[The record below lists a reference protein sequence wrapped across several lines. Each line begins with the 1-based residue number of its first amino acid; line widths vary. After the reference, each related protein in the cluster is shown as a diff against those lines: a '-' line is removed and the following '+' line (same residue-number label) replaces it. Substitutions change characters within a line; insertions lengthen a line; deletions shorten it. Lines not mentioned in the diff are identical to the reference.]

1 MRTPRYRSDTVSP
14 VNSVLHQASY
24 GVRFDW
30 GLTGGRAIAGSA
42 DVAVVVDVLSFS
54 TSLSVAADLGVVV
67 LPYPWEAAD
76 APTYAAQNRA
86 VLAVGRNAARPGE
99 VSLSPASI
107 RAAGAMD
114 RLVLP
119 SPNGSAISV
128 DLAPVVTTVV
138 GASLRNAGAVA
149 DWIAR
154 EHDAETASIAVIAA
168 GERWP
173 DGSMR
178 PAIEDLWGAGAVL
191 AALEDHDWPGLSPEA
206 AMAADAYR
214 LIAGREESHLMACAS
229 GQELVDAGFA
239 EDVTVAAE
247 VGTSRTVP
255 LLSDRGFI
263 AAP

>member
-1 MRTPRYRSDTVSP
+1 M
-14 VNSVLHQASY
+14 NSVLHQASH

-30 GLTGGRAIAGSA
+30 GATGGRAIADGA

-54 TSLSVAADLGVVV
+54 TSLSVAADRGIVV
-67 LPYPWEAAD
+67 LPYPWESED
-76 APTYAAQNRA
+76 GPTYAAQHRA
-86 VLAVGRNAARPGE
+86 TLAVARRVAQPGQ
-99 VSLSPASI
+99 VSLSPASV
-107 RAAGAMD
+107 RASKPFE

-128 DLAPVVTTVV
+128 ELAPIATTVV
-138 GASLRNAGAVA
+138 GASLRNATAVA

-154 EHDAETASIAVIAA
+154 EHDAETASIAVVAA

-173 DGSMR
+173 DGSLR

-214 LIAGREESHLMACAS
+214 LIAGREESHLMASAS
-229 GQELVDAGFA
+229 GRELAEGGFA
-239 EDVTVAAE
+239 EDVAIAAE
-247 VGTSRTVP
+247 IGMGTTVP

-263 AAP
+263 PAP

>member
-1 MRTPRYRSDTVSP
+1 
-14 VNSVLHQASY
+14 VNSVLHQASH

-30 GLTGGRAIAGSA
+30 GATGGRAIADGA
-42 DVAVVVDVLSFS
+42 DVAVVVDVFSFS
-54 TSLSVAADLGVVV
+54 TSLSVAADLGIVV

-86 VLAVGRNAARPGE
+86 VLAVGRTAAGPGQ
-99 VSLSPASI
+99 VSISPASVRDADPI
-107 RAAGAMD
+107 E

-128 DLAPVVTTVV
+128 DLASIATTVV
-138 GASLRNAGAVA
+138 GASLRNAAAVA

-154 EHDAETASIAVIAA
+154 EHDAESASIAVVAA

-173 DGSMR
+173 DGSLR

-214 LIAGREESHLMACAS
+214 LIAGREESHLMVCAS
-229 GQELVDAGFA
+229 GHELVEAGYA
-239 EDVTVAAE
+239 EDVVVAAE
-247 VGTSRTVP
+247 VGAGTTVP

>member
-1 MRTPRYRSDTVSP
+1 MNP
-14 VNSVLHQASY
+14 VLHQSPY

-30 GLTGGRAIAGSA
+30 GPAGARAIAAGA

-54 TSLSVAADLGVVV
+54 TSLSMAADLGIVV
-67 LPYPWEAAD
+67 LPYPWEAED

-86 VLAVGRNAARPGE
+86 VLAVGRSAAAAGE
-99 VSLSPASI
+99 VSVSPASI
-107 RAAGAMD
+107 RAAGSVE

-128 DLAPVVTTVV
+128 DLASIATTVV
-138 GASLRNAGAVA
+138 GASLRNAPAVA

-154 EHDAETASIAVIAA
+154 EHDAETASIAVVAA
-168 GERWP
+168 GERWA
-173 DGSMR
+173 DGSLR

-214 LIAGREESHLMACAS
+214 LIEGREESHLKACAGGS
-229 GQELVDAGFA
+229 ELVGAGHA
-239 EDVTVAAE
+239 EDVVLAAE
-247 VGTSRTVP
+247 IGAGRTVP

-263 AAP
+263 PAP

>member
-1 MRTPRYRSDTVSP
+1 MNP
-14 VNSVLHQASY
+14 VLQQAAH

-30 GLTGGRAIAGSA
+30 GLTGGRAIAEGA

-54 TSLSVAADLGVVV
+54 TSLSVAADLGIVV
-67 LPYPWEAAD
+67 LPYPWEAED

-86 VLAVGRNAARPGE
+86 TLAVGRGAAGPGQ
-99 VSLSPASI
+99 VSISPASI
-107 RAAGAMD
+107 STAGPMQ

-128 DLAPVVTTVV
+128 DLASIVTTVV
-138 GASLRNAGAVA
+138 GASLRNAAAVA

-154 EHDAETASIAVIAA
+154 EHDAETASIAVVAA
-168 GERWP
+168 GERWA
-173 DGSMR
+173 DGSLR

-214 LIAGREESHLMACAS
+214 LIAGREESHLRASAS
-229 GQELVDAGFA
+229 GRELVEAGYA
-239 EDVTVAAE
+239 EDVAVAAE
-247 VGTSRTVP
+247 VGASRTVP

>member
-1 MRTPRYRSDTVSP
+1 M
-14 VNSVLHQASY
+14 NAVLHQSSH

-30 GLTGGRAIAGSA
+30 GATGGRAIAAGA

-54 TSLSVAADLGVVV
+54 TTLSVAADRGTVV
-67 LPYPWEAAD
+67 LPYPWEAED
-76 APTYAAQNRA
+76 APTYAAQHRA
-86 VLAVGRNAARPGE
+86 TLAVRRGVALPGE
-99 VSLSPASI
+99 VSLSPASV
-107 RAAGAMD
+107 RAAGPLE

-119 SPNGSAISV
+119 SPNGSAISLE
-128 DLAPVVTTVV
+128 LASIATTVV
-138 GASLRNAGAVA
+138 GASLRNAVAVA

-154 EHDAETASIAVIAA
+154 EHDAENASIAVVAA
-168 GERWP
+168 AERWP
-173 DGSMR
+173 DGSLR

-214 LIAGREESHLMACAS
+214 LIAGREKSHLMASAS
-229 GQELVDAGFA
+229 GSELVEAGFA
-239 EDVTVAAE
+239 EDVAVAAE
-247 VGTSRTVP
+247 VGSGTAVP

>member
-1 MRTPRYRSDTVSP
+1 
-14 VNSVLHQASY
+14 VNSVLHQAPH

-30 GLTGGRAIAGSA
+30 GLTGARAIADGA
-42 DVAVVVDVLSFS
+42 DVAVVVDVFSFS

-67 LPYPWEAAD
+67 LPYPWEAED

-86 VLAVGRNAARPGE
+86 VLAVGRSAAGPGQ
-99 VSLSPASI
+99 VSISPASV
-107 RAAGAMD
+107 RAAD
-114 RLVLP
+114 PIERLVLP

-128 DLAPVVTTVV
+128 ELASIVTTVV
-138 GASLRNAGAVA
+138 GASLRNARAVA

-154 EHDAETASIAVIAA
+154 EHDAETASIAVVAA

-173 DGSMR
+173 DGSLR

-214 LIAGREESHLMACAS
+214 LIAGREEAHLMVCAS
-229 GQELVDAGFA
+229 GHELVEAGYA
-239 EDVTVAAE
+239 EDVAVAAE
-247 VGTSRTVP
+247 VGAGTTVP

>member
-1 MRTPRYRSDTVSP
+1 
-14 VNSVLHQASY
+14 VNSVLHQASH

-30 GLTGGRAIAGSA
+30 GPTGGQAIAEGA

-54 TSLSVAADLGVVV
+54 TSLSVAADLGIVV
-67 LPYPWEAAD
+67 LPYPWEAED

-86 VLAVGRNAARPGE
+86 VLAVGRSAAEPGD
-99 VSLSPASI
+99 VSMSPASV
-107 RAAGAMD
+107 RTAGPIE

-128 DLAPVVTTVV
+128 ALAPIATTVV
-138 GASLRNAGAVA
+138 GACLRNAAAVA

-154 EHDAETASIAVIAA
+154 EHDAETASIAVVAA
-168 GERWP
+168 GELWP
-173 DGSMR
+173 DGSLR

-214 LIAGREESHLMACAS
+214 LIAGREESHLMVCAS
-229 GQELVDAGFA
+229 GHELVEAGYA
-239 EDVTVAAE
+239 EDVAVAAE
-247 VGTSRTVP
+247 VGAGTTVP

>member
-1 MRTPRYRSDTVSP
+1 M
-14 VNSVLHQASY
+14 NSVLHQAPH

-30 GLTGGRAIAGSA
+30 GATGGRAIAAGA

-54 TSLSVAADLGVVV
+54 TTLSVAADLGVVV
-67 LPYPWEAAD
+67 LPYPWEAED
-76 APTYAAQNRA
+76 APTYAAQHRA
-86 VLAVGRNAARPGE
+86 TLAVGRGVAQPGQ
-99 VSLSPASI
+99 VSISPASV
-107 RAAGAMD
+107 RTAD
-114 RLVLP
+114 PVERLVLP

-128 DLAPVVTTVV
+128 ELASIVTTVV
-138 GASLRNAGAVA
+138 GASLRNAVAVA

-154 EHDAETASIAVIAA
+154 EHDAETASIAVVAA
-168 GERWP
+168 GELWP
-173 DGSMR
+173 DGSLR

-214 LIAGREESHLMACAS
+214 LIADREESHLMACA
-229 GQELVDAGFA
+229 GGRELVDAGYA
-239 EDVTVAAE
+239 EDIAVAAE
-247 VGTSRTVP
+247 VGLGLTVP

>member
-1 MRTPRYRSDTVSP
+1 
-14 VNSVLHQASY
+14 VNSVLHQASH

-30 GLTGGRAIAGSA
+30 GATGGGAIADGA

-54 TSLSVAADLGVVV
+54 TSLSVAADRGIVV
-67 LPYPWEAAD
+67 LPYPWEAED
-76 APTYAAQNRA
+76 APTYAAQHRA
-86 VLAVGRNAARPGE
+86 TLAVGRSVAQPGQ
-99 VSLSPASI
+99 VSLSPVSV
-107 RAAGAMD
+107 RDSGPFE

-128 DLAPVVTTVV
+128 ELASIVTTVV
-138 GASLRNAGAVA
+138 GASLRNAVAVA

-154 EHDAETASIAVIAA
+154 EHDAETASIAVVAA

-173 DGSMR
+173 DGSLR

-214 LIAGREESHLMACAS
+214 LIAGREESHLMASAS
-229 GQELVDAGFA
+229 GRELVEAGFA
-239 EDVTVAAE
+239 EDIAVAAE
-247 VGTSRTVP
+247 IGMGGTVP

-263 AAP
+263 PAP

>member
-1 MRTPRYRSDTVSP
+1 M
-14 VNSVLHQASY
+14 NSVLHQAAH

-30 GLTGGRAIAGSA
+30 GAVGGAAIAEGA

-54 TSLSVAADLGVVV
+54 TSLSVAADLGIVV
-67 LPYPWEAAD
+67 LPYPWEAED
-76 APTYAAQNRA
+76 APTYAAQHRA
-86 VLAVGRNAARPGE
+86 VLALGRSVAGPGE
-99 VSLSPASI
+99 VSLSPVSV
-107 RAAGAMD
+107 RAAGPME

-128 DLAPVVTTVV
+128 QLASAVTTVV
-138 GASLRNAGAVA
+138 GASLRNARAVA

-154 EHDAETASIAVIAA
+154 EHDAEGASIAIVAA

-173 DGSMR
+173 DGSLR

-214 LIAGREESHLMACAS
+214 LIAGREESHLLACAS
-229 GQELVDAGFA
+229 GRELVDAGFA
-239 EDVTVAAE
+239 EDVAVAAE
-247 VGTSRTVP
+247 VGTSMTVP

>member
-1 MRTPRYRSDTVSP
+1 
-14 VNSVLHQASY
+14 VNSVLHQASH
-24 GVRFDW
+24 GVRFEW
-30 GLTGGRAIAGSA
+30 GATGGRAIAEGA

-54 TSLSVAADLGVVV
+54 TSLSVAADLGIVV
-67 LPYPWEAAD
+67 LPYPWEAED
-76 APTYAAQNRA
+76 AATYAAQNRA
-86 VLAVGRNAARPGE
+86 VLAVGRSVAEPGQ
-99 VSLSPASI
+99 VSLSPASV
-107 RAAGAMD
+107 RAAGPIE

-119 SPNGSAISV
+119 SPHGSAISV
-128 DLAPVVTTVV
+128 ELASIVTTVV
-138 GASLRNAGAVA
+138 GASLRNAAAVA

-154 EHDAETASIAVIAA
+154 EHDAETASIAVVAA

-173 DGSMR
+173 DGSLR

-214 LIAGREESHLMACAS
+214 LIAGREESHLMVSAS
-229 GQELVDAGFA
+229 GRELVEAGYA
-239 EDVTVAAE
+239 EDVVVATE
-247 VGTSRTVP
+247 VGLGTTVP

>member
-1 MRTPRYRSDTVSP
+1 
-14 VNSVLHQASY
+14 VNSVLHQTSH

-30 GLTGGRAIAGSA
+30 GATGGRAIAAGA

-54 TSLSVAADLGVVV
+54 TSLSVAADRGIVV
-67 LPYPWEAAD
+67 LPYPWEAQD
-76 APTYAAQNRA
+76 APTYAAQHRA
-86 VLAVGRNAARPGE
+86 ILVVGRSVAQPGE
-99 VSLSPASI
+99 VSLSPASV
-107 RAAGAMD
+107 RAAGPLE

-128 DLAPVVTTVV
+128 ELASIATTVV
-138 GASLRNAGAVA
+138 GVSLRNAVAVA

-154 EHDAETASIAVIAA
+154 EHDADTASIAVIAA
-168 GERWP
+168 GELWP
-173 DGSMR
+173 DGSLR

-214 LIAGREESHLMACAS
+214 LIAGREESHLLACAS
-229 GQELVDAGFA
+229 GTELVKAGWA
-239 EDVTVAAE
+239 EDVAVAAE
-247 VGTSRTVP
+247 VGMGTAVP

>member
-1 MRTPRYRSDTVSP
+1 M
-14 VNSVLHQASY
+14 NSVLHQAAH

-30 GLTGGRAIAGSA
+30 GAVGGRAIAVGA

-54 TSLSVAADLGVVV
+54 TSLSVAADLGIVV
-67 LPYPWEAAD
+67 LPYPWEAED

-86 VLAVGRNAARPGE
+86 VLAVGRSAAEPGQ
-99 VSLSPASI
+99 VSISPASV
-107 RAAGAMD
+107 RTADPME

-128 DLAPVVTTVV
+128 DLASVVTTVV
-138 GASLRNAGAVA
+138 GASLRNAAAVA

-173 DGSMR
+173 DGSLR

-191 AALEDHDWPGLSPEA
+191 AALEDHNWPGLSPEA

-214 LIAGREESHLMACAS
+214 LIAGREGSHLMVSAS
-229 GQELVDAGFA
+229 GLELVEAGYA
-239 EDVTVAAE
+239 EDVAVAAE
-247 VGTSRTVP
+247 VGASRTVP

>member
-1 MRTPRYRSDTVSP
+1 M
-14 VNSVLHQASY
+14 NSVLHQASH

-30 GLTGGRAIAGSA
+30 GATGGRAIADGA

-54 TSLSVAADLGVVV
+54 TSLSVAADRGIVV
-67 LPYPWEAAD
+67 LPYPWEAED
-76 APTYAAQNRA
+76 APTYAAQHRA
-86 VLAVGRNAARPGE
+86 TLAVGRSVA
-99 VSLSPASI
+99 
-107 RAAGAMD
+107 AAGAGEPLAGERTSRGPFE

-128 DLAPVVTTVV
+128 ELASIVTTVV
-138 GASLRNAGAVA
+138 GASLRNAVAVA

-154 EHDAETASIAVIAA
+154 EHDAETASIAVVAA

-173 DGSMR
+173 DGSLR

-214 LIAGREESHLMACAS
+214 LIAGREESHLMASAS
-229 GQELVDAGFA
+229 GRELVEAGFA
-239 EDVTVAAE
+239 EDVAVAAE
-247 VGTSRTVP
+247 IGMGTTVP

>member
-1 MRTPRYRSDTVSP
+1 M
-14 VNSVLHQASY
+14 NSVLHQASY

-30 GLTGGRAIAGSA
+30 GASGGRAIADGA

-54 TSLSVAADLGVVV
+54 TSLSVAADLGIVV
-67 LPYPWEAAD
+67 LPYPWEAED

-86 VLAVGRNAARPGE
+86 VLALGRSVAGPGE
-99 VSLSPASI
+99 ASISPVSI
-107 RAAGAMD
+107 RAAGAIE

-128 DLAPVVTTVV
+128 DLASVVTTVV
-138 GASLRNAGAVA
+138 GASLRNAAAVA

-154 EHDAETASIAVIAA
+154 EHDADTASIAVVAA

-173 DGSMR
+173 DGSLR

-206 AMAADAYR
+206 AMAADTYR
-214 LIAGREESHLMACAS
+214 LIAGREEAHLMASA
-229 GQELVDAGFA
+229 GGRELVEAGFA
-239 EDVTVAAE
+239 ADVAVAAE
-247 VGTSRTVP
+247 IDVSTTVP

>member
-1 MRTPRYRSDTVSP
+1 M
-14 VNSVLHQASY
+14 NSVLHQAAH

-30 GLTGGRAIAGSA
+30 GAVGGRAIADGA

-54 TSLSVAADLGVVV
+54 TSLSVAADLGIVV
-67 LPYPWEAAD
+67 LPYPWEAED

-86 VLAVGRNAARPGE
+86 VLAVGRSAAEPGQ
-99 VSLSPASI
+99 VSISPASV
-107 RAAGAMD
+107 RTAGPME

-128 DLAPVVTTVV
+128 DLASVVTTVV
-138 GASLRNAGAVA
+138 GASLRNAAAVA

-173 DGSMR
+173 DGSLR

-214 LIAGREESHLMACAS
+214 LIAGREESHLMVSAS
-229 GQELVDAGFA
+229 GLELVEAGYA
-239 EDVTVAAE
+239 ADVAVAAE
-247 VGTSRTVP
+247 VGASRTVP

>member
-1 MRTPRYRSDTVSP
+1 M
-14 VNSVLHQASY
+14 NSVVHQPSH

-30 GLTGGRAIAGSA
+30 GATGGRAIAAGA

-54 TSLSVAADLGVVV
+54 TSLSVAADLGIVV
-67 LPYPWEAAD
+67 LPYPWEAED
-76 APTYAAQNRA
+76 APTYAAQHRA
-86 VLAVGRNAARPGE
+86 TLAVGRSVAQPGE

-107 RAAGAMD
+107 RAAGPME

-128 DLAPVVTTVV
+128 DLASVVTTVV
-138 GASLRNAGAVA
+138 GASLRNAAAVA

-154 EHDAETASIAVIAA
+154 EHDAESASIAVVAA

-173 DGSMR
+173 DGTLR

-206 AMAADAYR
+206 AQAADAYR
-214 LIAGREESHLMACAS
+214 LIAGREESHVMACAS
-229 GQELVDAGFA
+229 GQELVEAGFA
-239 EDVTVAAE
+239 ADVAVAAE
-247 VGTSRTVP
+247 VGSSRTVP

>member
-1 MRTPRYRSDTVSP
+1 
-14 VNSVLHQASY
+14 VNSVLHQSSH
-24 GVRFDW
+24 GVRLDW
-30 GLTGGRAIAGSA
+30 GATGGRAIADGA

-54 TSLSVAADLGVVV
+54 TSLSVAADLGIVV
-67 LPYPWEAAD
+67 LPYSWEAED
-76 APTYAAQNRA
+76 AETYAAQHRA
-86 VLAVGRNAARPGE
+86 VLAVSRSAAAPGQ
-99 VSLSPASI
+99 VSLSPASV
-107 RAAGAMD
+107 RDAGAIE

-119 SPNGSAISV
+119 SPNGSAISIE
-128 DLAPVVTTVV
+128 LASVVTTVV
-138 GASLRNAGAVA
+138 GASLRNAVAVA

-154 EHDAETASIAVIAA
+154 EHDAETASIAVVAA

-173 DGSMR
+173 DGSLR

-214 LIAGREESHLMACAS
+214 LIAGREQSHLMVS
-229 GQELVDAGFA
+229 GSGRELVEAGFA
-239 EDVTVAAE
+239 GDVSIAAE
-247 VGTSRTVP
+247 VGASTTVP